1 MLDWGFELKD
11 VEGSEAL
18 TSITVTLWVGEG
30 GTDEGRGRSGGSARE
45 ETRETSRCKPLQNK
59 KRISLSNTK
68 KICWCCFFLNIIII
82 FNGKYCELLS

>member
-18 TSITVTLWVGEG
+18 TSITVTLWVGEGGIEGEGG

-59 KRISLSNTK
+59 KRISLSITNK
-68 KICWCCFFLNIIII
+68 LCF
-82 FNGKYCELLS
+82 